1 MVSSKI
7 KTIVIV
13 SVLLL
18 FVGFVAVGCKPKPR
32 AAAWVNTGSMPGN
45 TFTQYVKHDIKKGTS
60 EVIHLSDS
68 SNSDTNFGPRDV
80 SFEFQELR

>member
-1 MVSSKI
+1 MFSTKI

-13 SVLLL
+13 SVLLV
-18 FVGFVAVGCKPKPR
+18 FVGFVAVGCKPKPK

-45 TFTQYVKHDIKKGTS
+45 TFTKYVKHDIKKGTS
-60 EVIHLSDS
+60 EVIKLSDS
-68 SNSDTNFGPRDV
+68 SSSSVNFGPGDV

>member
-1 MVSSKI
+1 MFSAKI
-7 KTIVIV
+7 KTFVIV
-13 SVLLL
+13 SVLLI
-18 FVGFVAVGCKPKPR
+18 FVGFVAVGCGQKPK
-32 AAAWVNTGSMPGN
+32 ATAWVNTGSMPGN

-68 SNSDTNFGPRDV
+68 NSSNTNFGPGDV